1 VPKFACYLGFSVP
14 WCCSPSGQLRLYRR
28 EFTQKAHSAGTALM
42 IAQGAL
48 EKCRADGH
56 RSTIAIIDTF
66 VRDDG
71 SGIVSFD
78 LRSPQSFHC
87 PCFSKNL
94 R

>member
-1 VPKFACYLGFSVP
+1 
-14 WCCSPSGQLRLYRR
+14 
-28 EFTQKAHSAGTALM
+28 M

-56 RSTIAIIDTF
+56 RITIAIIDGSNILKAF